1 MREKYSRRDVK
12 VTSAIERQSNVHS
25 CTRGM
30 FDHHDSVFSSF
41 RKVLCQFGPFVVF
54 RLVFYGSIM
63 ATSSPAEERQLFLM
77 ENTNRRLDSILE
89 SQKKL
94 KEANAAVQQDN
105 VTRKTGATK

>member
-1 MREKYSRRDVK
+1 
-12 VTSAIERQSNVHS
+12 
-25 CTRGM
+25 
-30 FDHHDSVFSSF
+30 
-41 RKVLCQFGPFVVF
+41 
-54 RLVFYGSIM
+54 M

-94 KEANAAVQQDN
+94 KEAKAAVQQDN

>member
-1 MREKYSRRDVK
+1 MSTATRAVCLITTRLQFISKSSL
-12 VTSAIERQSNVHS
+12 SAWPLV
-25 CTRGM
+25 
-30 FDHHDSVFSSF
+30 
-41 RKVLCQFGPFVVF
+41 FVVF

-77 ENTNRRLDSILE
+77 ENMNRRLDSILE

>member
-1 MREKYSRRDVK
+1 M
-12 VTSAIERQSNVHS
+12 SAWPLV
-25 CTRGM
+25 
-30 FDHHDSVFSSF
+30 
-41 RKVLCQFGPFVVF
+41 FVVF

-77 ENTNRRLDSILE
+77 ENMNRRLDSILE

>member
-1 MREKYSRRDVK
+1 MSTATRAVCLITLLTASSVHFEKFFVRHLV
-12 VTSAIERQSNVHS
+12 
-25 CTRGM
+25 
-30 FDHHDSVFSSF
+30 
-41 RKVLCQFGPFVVF
+41 FVVF

-77 ENTNRRLDSILE
+77 ENMNRRLDSILE

>member
-1 MREKYSRRDVK
+1 MSTATRVVFLMTLLTASSVHFE
-12 VTSAIERQSNVHS
+12 TSLSAWPL
-25 CTRGM
+25 
-30 FDHHDSVFSSF
+30 VF
-41 RKVLCQFGPFVVF
+41 VAF

-63 ATSSPAEERQLFLM
+63 AKSSPAEERQLFLM
-77 ENTNRRLDSILE
+77 ENMNRRLDSILE